1 MSEVFILTVTAA
13 DGRYEELAS
22 AMQAILPDTA
32 AFAGAELIRA
42 AGDPVART
50 VTIYEVWDSVESH
63 QAYTAWR
70 GEQGDSAR
78 IGAMLGAPP
87 RLDHLTNLF

>member
-1 MSEVFILTVTAA
+1 MSEVFILTLTAA
-13 DGRYEELAS
+13 EGRYDDLAS
-22 AMQAILPDTA
+22 AMRAILPDTVR
-32 AFAGAELIRA
+32 FAGAELIRA
-42 AGDPVART
+42 AGDPAART
-50 VTIYEVWDSVESH
+50 VTVYEVWDSVESH

-87 RLDHLTNLF
+87 RLDHLSDLF